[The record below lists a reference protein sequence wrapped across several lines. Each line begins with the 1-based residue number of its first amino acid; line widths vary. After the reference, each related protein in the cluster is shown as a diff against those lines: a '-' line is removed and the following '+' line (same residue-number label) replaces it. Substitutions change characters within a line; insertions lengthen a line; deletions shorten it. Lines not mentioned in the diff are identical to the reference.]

1 MADSTPARTKRV
13 DAPAAPRLSSEIL
26 DRQPPCDLDAE
37 RAVLGSILLDPRC
50 VDDVALAL
58 RPDDFYSDRHQ
69 KLYRHLIDMNDD
81 GVQVDSTLL
90 VDRLRKA
97 GDFEAVGGAVAIAQL
112 VSDVPHAAHAAY
124 YANIVSEKSTQRA
137 LIYASSEILR
147 DAYEAQIESRSLLG
161 AAEEKIFSILE
172 RRGTGE
178 ITEFRE
184 SLVEVMLRIDEAMKT
199 GKAIRGLET
208 HFHDLDD
215 LTGGFQPAELI
226 ILAARPSMGKTALAC
241 NIAEHVAVDS
251 NVGTLFVSLE
261 MDKLEVTNRLL
272 YSRAGVN
279 GHKLRDNS
287 ISEAERA
294 ELVRTS
300 TTMHSAPLFIDDTP
314 SRSMMEIAAIARRL
328 KRKNNLGLII
338 IDYLQLIEP
347 DNSRD
352 PRQEQVAKIARRL
365 KILARELHVP
375 VLCLAQLNRQAEAT
389 KDNRPRLS
397 HLRESGAIEQDA
409 DSVLF
414 IHREEVYHSPEEV
427 EARELAGKAVV
438 IVAKNRN
445 GPVGDVNLAWRSS
458 VTRFESI
465 AMNHQVDPF

>member
-1 MADSTPARTKRV
+1 MADSGTSRSSRV
-13 DAPAAPRLSSEIL
+13 DQPAKPRLTADIVG
-26 DRQPPCDLDAE
+26 RQPPCDMDSE

-50 VDDVALAL
+50 CDEVALKL
-58 RPDDFYSDRHQ
+58 RPEDFYSDRHQ

-81 GVQVDSTLL
+81 GVHIDTTLL
-90 VDRLRKA
+90 VDRLRKT
-97 GDFEAVGGAVAIAQL
+97 GDFEAVGGALAIAEL
-112 VSDVPHAAHAAY
+112 VGDVPHAANVGY
-124 YANIVSEKSTQRA
+124 YANIVSEISMKRA
-137 LIYASSEILR
+137 LIYASGEILQN
-147 DAYEAQIESRSLLG
+147 AHEAQVESRELLSS
-161 AAEEKIFSILE
+161 AEEKIFSILE

-178 ITEFRE
+178 VTVLRDA
-184 SLVEVMLRIDEAMKT
+184 LVEVMLRIDEAMKT

-208 HFHDLDD
+208 HFADLDD
-215 LTGGFQPAELI
+215 LTGGFQPAQLI

-261 MDKLEVTNRLL
+261 MDSLEVTNRLL
-272 YSRAGVN
+272 YSRAGIN

-300 TTMHSAPLFIDDTP
+300 TTMHAAPLVIDDTP
-314 SRSMMEIAAIARRL
+314 SRSMVEIAAIARRL
-328 KRKNNLGLII
+328 KRKDDLGLII
-338 IDYLQLIEP
+338 VDYLQLIEP

-414 IHREEVYHSPEEV
+414 IHREEVYHSPDEV

-445 GPVGDVNLAWRSS
+445 GPVGDVNLVWRSD
-458 VTRFESI
+458 VTRFESL
-465 AMNHQVDPF
+465 AMSHQVDPF